1 MNRDKGKTTEELRH
15 RAERRLQ
22 KNKQQRATPPA
33 TQAELQRLVHELEV
47 HQVEL
52 ELQNEELQQARLELE
67 KYLAQYTDLYDFA
80 PVAYFTLDPDGLIRQ
95 VNLTGVQMIGVE
107 RSRLVS
113 QYFGHFV
120 TADSRSK
127 FATFLEKTFQ
137 SRVQETIE
145 LEMQKQRNEKGN
157 EEARGKLFVHVEAR
171 VSEGGQECRIAMVD
185 ITAQKQAEDALRES
199 EQKYRTLFETMSQG
213 VVYQDSEGKIISAN
227 PAAENI
233 LGLSLDQMQG
243 KAWKDLRWRTINEDG
258 TEFPDESHPSMVA
271 LHTGKAVNNVVMG
284 VISLKGDRHVWLN
297 INAIPQ
303 FLPGASKPFQV
314 FITFENIT
322 ERKRMVIYNKLTDRE
337 KEVFNLLVKGRS
349 RKIIAETLN
358 ISPKTVD
365 KHRENLMEKLS
376 LQTFEEAVQFARLI
390 GLVDPVN

>member
-1 MNRDKGKTTEELRH
+1 MKRDKGKMTEELRY
-15 RAERRLQ
+15 RAEKRLT

-80 PVAYFTLDPDGLIRQ
+80 PVGYFTLDPGGLIRQ
-95 VNLTGVQMIGVE
+95 ANLTGAQMIGVE

-120 TADSRSK
+120 TTDSRFK
-127 FATFLEKTFQ
+127 FVIFLKNTFQ

-145 LEMQKQRNEKGN
+145 LEMQKQGNEKGH
-157 EEARGKLFVHVEAR
+157 EEARGIFFVHVEAR
-171 VSEGGQECRIAMVD
+171 VSESGQECRIAMVD
-185 ITAQKQAEDALRES
+185 ITAQKQAEEALRES

-233 LGLSLDQMQG
+233 LDLSVDQMQG
-243 KAWKDLRWRTINEDG
+243 KTWTDLRWRTINEDG
-258 TEFPDESHPSMVA
+258 SEFPEESHPSMVA
-271 LHTGKAVNNVVMG
+271 LRTGKAVDNVVMG
-284 VISLKGDRHVWLN
+284 VLSLKSDRYVWLH

-322 ERKRMVIYNKLTDRE
+322 VRKRMVIYNKLTDRE
-337 KEVFNLLVKGRS
+337 KQVFKLLVKGPS

-365 KHRENLMEKLS
+365 KHRENLMVKLS
-376 LQTFEEAVQFARLI
+376 LYTMEEAVQFARLI
-390 GLVDPVN
+390 GLIDPVT